1 MTLFFILSKTLE
13 ALTLLSSTSLT
24 SFTKKTSL
32 PVLPVFQFYRLT
44 QKNIAWLKDLKPKS
58 LAKLCFLLLS
68 ENLPTDL
75 SR

>member
-32 PVLPVFQFYRLT
+32 PSITSFSVLPINKTKQLG
-44 QKNIAWLKDLKPKS
+44 
-58 LAKLCFLLLS
+58 
-68 ENLPTDL
+68 
-75 SR
+75 